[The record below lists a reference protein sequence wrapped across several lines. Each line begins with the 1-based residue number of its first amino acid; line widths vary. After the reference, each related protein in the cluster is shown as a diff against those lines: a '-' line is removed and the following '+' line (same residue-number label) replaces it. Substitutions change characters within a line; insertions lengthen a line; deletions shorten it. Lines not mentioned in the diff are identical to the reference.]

1 MTTARSATLSPDAA
15 LVLRI
20 LLYPEIVGTA
30 LLWVAMLYFW
40 FGFDHS
46 HFLKKALWFLGLMFV
61 SPLATPF
68 YYFLV
73 YRRHALRAA
82 AAQQTPFSSATR

>member
-1 MTTARSATLSPDAA
+1 MTAVRSATLSPYAA

-46 HFLKKALWFLGLMFV
+46 HFLKKALWFLCLMCM
-61 SPLATPF
+61 S
-68 YYFLV
+68 
-73 YRRHALRAA
+73 LRSTISWFTGVMRTD
-82 AAQQTPFSSATR
+82 AQ